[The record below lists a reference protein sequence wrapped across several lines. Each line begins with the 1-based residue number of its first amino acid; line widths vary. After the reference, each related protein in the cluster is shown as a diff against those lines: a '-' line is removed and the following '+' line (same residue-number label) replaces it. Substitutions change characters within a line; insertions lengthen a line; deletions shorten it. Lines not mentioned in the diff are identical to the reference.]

1 MAREIKIET
10 PKDADGLAYIT
21 INNKDYST
29 KAITVN
35 NSQVASGYKCIDT
48 SGWITGAGV
57 SDVGEKCLSRY

>member
-21 INNKDYST
+21 INNKDWWT

-35 NSQVASGYKCIDT
+35 NSQVASGCIT
-48 SGWITGAGV
+48 RTGV
-57 SDVGEKCLSRY
+57 SDPCSTK